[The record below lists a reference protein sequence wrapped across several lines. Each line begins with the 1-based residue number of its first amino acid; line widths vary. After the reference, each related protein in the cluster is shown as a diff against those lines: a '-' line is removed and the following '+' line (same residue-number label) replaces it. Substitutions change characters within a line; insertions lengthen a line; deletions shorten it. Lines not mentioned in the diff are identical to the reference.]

1 MLLQAGDSSSDA
13 AGDELDVTTPTGAG
27 ATSTATTAARPGSAA
42 SKVQARSEM
51 EWSRL
56 AQLHSPFGDSGAHD
70 GRSKLPSAS
79 QVLKAQADDED
90 AAFSESRT
98 ASTATSSSESERD
111 CEDCAQCRHCMRRES
126 RSIKSQDRKAA
137 ERALLKSKK
146 NEERALLERK
156 KNELFATKRQE
167 ILERQHPEK
176 LRNHN
181 PHAQKLFANLVA
193 FGAKTLLPSFEE
205 RRRMLLRPHL
215 ATCRA

>member
-79 QVLKAQADDED
+79 QVLKAHADDED

-111 CEDCAQCRHCMRRES
+111 CEDCAQCRHCMRRER
-126 RSIKSQDRKAA
+126 RSIKSQGRKAA

-146 NEERALLERK
+146 NEERALLKSK

-215 ATCRA
+215 ATSMA

>member
-1 MLLQAGDSSSDA
+1 MFCSVTETATNGSLCALRRAELHRRGAVHHHTPSALQLASRSHLLLQAGDSSSDA

-42 SKVQARSEM
+42 SKLQARSEM

-111 CEDCAQCRHCMRRES
+111 CEDCAQCRHEGEGGLNTVAEIWSQSQYES
-126 RSIKSQDRKAA
+126 APSHSSTSFLGGQRDGQRFVAD
-137 ERALLKSKK
+137 
-146 NEERALLERK
+146 
-156 KNELFATKRQE
+156 
-167 ILERQHPEK
+167 
-176 LRNHN
+176 
-181 PHAQKLFANLVA
+181 PH
-193 FGAKTLLPSFEE
+193 
-205 RRRMLLRPHL
+205 
-215 ATCRA
+215 

>member
-1 MLLQAGDSSSDA
+1 M
-13 AGDELDVTTPTGAG
+13 TTPTGAG
-27 ATSTATTAARPGSAA
+27 ATPTATTAARPGPAA

-111 CEDCAQCRHCMRRES
+111 CEDCAQCRHCMRRE
-126 RSIKSQDRKAA
+126 RRFIKSQDRKAA
-137 ERALLKSKK
+137 ERALLQSKK
-146 NEERALLERK
+146 AAERALLKSK

-167 ILERQHPEK
+167 ILERQHLEK

-215 ATCRA
+215 ATSRA

>member
-42 SKVQARSEM
+42 SKLQARSEM

-56 AQLHSPFGDSGAHD
+56 AQLHSPFGGSGAHD

-111 CEDCAQCRHCMRRES
+111 CEDCAQCRHCMRRER

-137 ERALLKSKK
+137 ERALLKS
-146 NEERALLERK
+146 K

-215 ATCRA
+215 ATSRA